1 MHLDQLTFLD
11 PSTEVSQWKFS
22 LNINVASLEECRS
35 FILAKVLSQNCDDL
49 RVIERTV
56 SCCLLSDNLD

>member
-22 LNINVASLEECRS
+22 LNFNVAAFEECRS
-35 FILAKVLSQNCDDL
+35 FLLAKVLSQHCDDL